1 MPIRPPL
8 VIGRNSDPVVIF
20 ESHARTAFTGTGGIA
35 EAKAKGAYKGRPA
48 SIEAARVRIESPR
61 ALGATESA
69 KALGISRANVYRVL
83 SAGA

>member
-1 MPIRPPL
+1 M
-8 VIGRNSDPVVIF
+8 VIF
-20 ESHARTAFTGTGGIA
+20 EASSHARTAFTGTGGIA
-35 EAKAKGAYKGRPA
+35 KAKAKGAYKGRPA

>member
-1 MPIRPPL
+1 
-8 VIGRNSDPVVIF
+8 VVIF
-20 ESHARTAFTGTGGIA
+20 EASSHARTARQGEGQGRLQ
-35 EAKAKGAYKGRPA
+35 GRPA